1 MQAPKAPTTL
11 AELSEVVRG
20 VGPKACAP
28 GTVLDLRDHEL
39 GGPLP
44 GGSTDLV
51 LGVLGLV
58 LRNGTLELP
67 KGACVSV
74 AAADVRLE
82 ELRFTGEGQEGEKI
96 LGDGYANVAGLVV
109 AEGVGCSM
117 ALHR

>member
-1 MQAPKAPTTL
+1 MQGHKA
-11 AELSEVVRG
+11 AGWDWVGGWVGEWGGAQGVRPRHSA
-20 VGPKACAP
+20 GPARPRA
-28 GTVLDLRDHEL
+28 

-82 ELRFTGEGQEGEKI
+82 ELRFRGEGQEGEKI